1 VLQILLRYSYI
12 EYMNGNRVLI
22 LGGGSGGLANAGRL
36 KELLGDKISVTVI
49 DKQRSFVLGFSLL
62 RVMTGEKSEQE
73 VTVPKDKVSQK
84 GVRFI
89 NTEVNM
95 IDVKNG
101 IVHTGQGEFAYDY
114 LVIALGAELAP
125 EKVPGFES
133 AFHMYTLEDAKK
145 LRDALSSFRGG
156 SIRLII
162 SSTPFKCPPAPY
174 EAAMLMDDYLRSKG
188 LRNRSDIQMFTPE
201 PQPMPIAG
209 PEVGNTVVSML
220 NEKEIGFHN
229 NTKVSSIDG
238 SSKQI
243 VFEDGTREKYDL
255 LIAIPPH
262 TSPKVVRESDLA
274 DAASGWIPV
283 DPKNMQ
289 TMHDRVYAIG
299 DVAAVKLPS
308 GMMLP
313 KAATFAFGQAEIVA
327 SNIASLVLGTETRS
341 WDGFGECFIE
351 TGSGNAG
358 YGSGSFYASPKPV
371 INLQIPSKELR
382 ERKDAWGN
390 YWTKRL
396 VA

>member
-1 VLQILLRYSYI
+1 
-12 EYMNGNRVLI
+12 MNSNEVLI
-22 LGGGSGGLANAGRL
+22 LGGGSGGLATAGRL
-36 KELLGDKISVTVI
+36 KELLGDKISITVI
-49 DKQRSFVLGFSLL
+49 DKQRSFVMGFSLL
-62 RVMTGEKSEQE
+62 RVMTGEKTEQE
-73 VTVPKDKVSQK
+73 VTVPKEKVSQK
-84 GVRFI
+84 GIKFI
-89 NTEVNM
+89 NTEVNR
-95 IDVKNG
+95 IDVNNG
-101 IVHTGQGEFAYDY
+101 IVRTDQGEFVYDY
-114 LVIALGAELAP
+114 LVVALGAELAP
-125 EKVPGFES
+125 EKIPGFES

-156 SIRLII
+156 SIRLVV

-174 EAAMLMDDYLRSKG
+174 EAAMLIDDHLRNKG
-188 LRNRSDIQMFTPE
+188 LRDKSDIQIFTPE

-220 NEKEIGFHN
+220 NEKGIGFHS
-229 NTKVSSIDG
+229 NTKVSLIDG

-243 VFEDGTREKYDL
+243 VFENGSREKYDL

-262 TSPKVVRESDLA
+262 TTPKVIRESGGLA
-274 DAASGWIPV
+274 DASEWISV

-289 TMHDRVYAIG
+289 TKHDRVYAIG

-327 SNIASLVLGTETRS
+327 SNIASSVLGTEARN

-351 TGSGNAG
+351 TGSGNAA
-358 YGSGSFYASPKPV
+358 YGSGSFYSSPKPV

-382 ERKDAWGN
+382 ERKDVWGN

>member
-1 VLQILLRYSYI
+1 
-12 EYMNGNRVLI
+12 MNSNKVLI
-22 LGGGSGGLANAGRL
+22 LGGGSGGLATAGRL
-36 KELLGDKISVTVI
+36 KELLGDNVSVTVI
-49 DKQRSFVLGFSLL
+49 DKQTSFVMGFSLL
-62 RVMTGEKSEQE
+62 RVMTSEKTEQE
-73 VTVPKDKVSQK
+73 VTFPKEKVSQK
-84 GVRFI
+84 GIKFI
-89 NTEVNM
+89 NTEVKG

-101 IVHTGQGEFAYDY
+101 IVRTGQGESAYDY

-156 SIRLII
+156 SIRLVV

-174 EAAMLMDDYLRSKG
+174 EAAMLIDDYLRSKG
-188 LRNRSDIQMFTPE
+188 LRNKSDIQIFTPE
-201 PQPMPIAG
+201 PLPMPIAG
-209 PEVGNTVVSML
+209 PKVGNTVVSML
-220 NEKEIGFHN
+220 NEKGIGFHN
-229 NTKVSSIDG
+229 NAKVSLIDG

-243 VFEDGTREKYDL
+243 VFENGTKEKYEL

-262 TSPKVVRESDLA
+262 TSPKVVRESGLA
-274 DAASGWIPV
+274 DASGWIPV

-289 TMHDRVYAIG
+289 TKHDRVYAIG

-327 SNIASLVLGTETRS
+327 SNIASSVLGTETRS

-351 TGSGNAG
+351 TGSGNAA
-358 YGSGSFYASPKPV
+358 YGSGSFYSSPKPV

-382 ERKDAWGN
+382 ERKDVWGN

>member
-1 VLQILLRYSYI
+1 
-12 EYMNGNRVLI
+12 MNSNVLI
-22 LGGGSGGLANAGRL
+22 LGGGSGGLASAGRL
-36 KELLGDKISVTVI
+36 KELLGDKVSVTVI
-49 DKQRSFVLGFSLL
+49 DKQKTFVLGFSLL
-62 RVMTGEKSEQE
+62 RVMTGEKTEQE

-84 GVRFI
+84 GIKFI
-89 NTEVNM
+89 NSEVNG
-95 IDVKNG
+95 IDIKNG
-101 IVHTGQGEFAYDY
+101 IIRTDQGEFGYDY
-114 LVIALGAELAP
+114 LVIALGAELTP
-125 EKVPGFES
+125 EKVPGFEY

-145 LRDALSSFRGG
+145 LRDALSYFRGG
-156 SIRLII
+156 LIRLII

-174 EAAMLMDDYLRSKG
+174 EAAMLIDDYLRSKG
-188 LRNRSDIQMFTPE
+188 LRDRSDIQIFTPE

-209 PEVGNTVVSML
+209 PEVGNAVVSML
-220 NEKEIGFHN
+220 NEKGIGFHN

-238 SSKQI
+238 SSKRI
-243 VFEDGTREKYDL
+243 VFDNGTGEKYDL

-262 TSPKVVRESDLA
+262 TTPKVIRESSGDLA
-274 DAASGWIPV
+274 DAASGWISV

-289 TMHDRVYAIG
+289 TKHDKVYAIG

-327 SNIASLVLGTETRS
+327 SNIASSILGTETRS

-358 YGSGSFYASPKPV
+358 YGSGSFYSSPKPV

>member
-1 VLQILLRYSYI
+1 
-12 EYMNGNRVLI
+12 MNSNKVLI
-22 LGGGSGGLANAGRL
+22 LGGGSGGLATAGRL
-36 KELLGDKISVTVI
+36 KELLGDKVSVTVI
-49 DKQRSFVLGFSLL
+49 DKQRSFVLGFSLF
-62 RVMTGEKSEQE
+62 RVMTGEKTEQE
-73 VTVPKDKVSQK
+73 VTVPKEKVSQK
-84 GVRFI
+84 GIKFI
-89 NTEVNM
+89 NTEVNG

-101 IVHTGQGEFAYDY
+101 IVTTSQGEFAYDY

-156 SIRLII
+156 SIRLIV

-174 EAAMLMDDYLRSKG
+174 EAAMLIDDYLRSKG
-188 LRNRSDIQMFTPE
+188 LRDKSDIQIFTPE

-220 NEKEIGFHN
+220 NEKGIGFHN
-229 NTKVSSIDG
+229 NTKVSLIDG

-243 VFEDGTREKYDL
+243 VFEKGTREKYDL

-262 TSPKVVRESDLA
+262 TSPKVIRESGHLA
-274 DAASGWIPV
+274 DASGWISV

-289 TMHDRVYAIG
+289 TKHNRVYAIG

-327 SNIASLVLGTETRS
+327 SNIASSVLGTETRS

-351 TGSGNAG
+351 TGSGNAA
-358 YGSGSFYASPKPV
+358 YGSGSFYSSPKPV

-382 ERKDAWGN
+382 ERKDVWGN

>member
-1 VLQILLRYSYI
+1 MNENKVL
-12 EYMNGNRVLI
+12 V
-22 LGGGSGGLANAGRL
+22 LGGGSGGLATAGRL
-36 KELLGDKISVTVI
+36 KELLGNKISVTVI

-62 RVMTGEKSEQE
+62 RIMTGEKSEQE
-73 VTVPKDKVSQK
+73 VTVPKEKVSQK
-84 GVRFI
+84 GIKFI
-89 NTEVNM
+89 NTEVNK
-95 IDVKNG
+95 IDVSNG
-101 IVHTGQGEFAYDY
+101 IVTTGQGEFEYNY
-114 LVIALGAELAP
+114 LVVALGAELAP

-174 EAAMLMDDYLRSKG
+174 EAAMLIDDYLRSKG
-188 LRNRSDIQMFTPE
+188 LRDKSDIQIFTPE

-209 PEVGNTVVSML
+209 PEVGNTVISML
-220 NEKEIGFHN
+220 NEKGIGFHN
-229 NTKVSSIDG
+229 NAKVSSIDG

-243 VFEDGTREKYDL
+243 VFENGTREKYDL

-262 TSPKVVRESDLA
+262 TSPKVVKESDLA
-274 DAASGWIPV
+274 DAASGWIPI
-283 DPKNMQ
+283 DSKNMQ
-289 TMHDRVYAIG
+289 TRHDRVYAIG
-299 DVAAVKLPS
+299 DVAAVKLPSS

>member
-1 VLQILLRYSYI
+1 MF
-12 EYMNGNRVLI
+12 EYMNSNEVLI
-22 LGGGSGGLANAGRL
+22 LGGGSGGLATAGRL
-36 KELLGDKISVTVI
+36 KELLGDKISITVI
-49 DKQRSFVLGFSLL
+49 DKQRSFVMGFSLL
-62 RVMTGEKSEQE
+62 RVMTGEKTEQE
-73 VTVPKDKVSQK
+73 VTVPKEKVSQK
-84 GVRFI
+84 GIKFI
-89 NTEVNM
+89 NTEVNR
-95 IDVKNG
+95 IDVNNG
-101 IVHTGQGEFAYDY
+101 VVRTDQGEFVYDY
-114 LVIALGAELAP
+114 LVVALGAELAP
-125 EKVPGFES
+125 EKIPGFES

-156 SIRLII
+156 SIRLVV

-174 EAAMLMDDYLRSKG
+174 EAAMLMDDYLRNKG
-188 LRNRSDIQMFTPE
+188 LRDKSDIQIFTPE

-220 NEKEIGFHN
+220 NEKGIGFHS
-229 NTKVSSIDG
+229 NTKVSLIDG

-243 VFEDGTREKYDL
+243 VFENGSREKYDL

-262 TSPKVVRESDLA
+262 TTPKVIRESGGLA
-274 DAASGWIPV
+274 DASEWISV

-289 TMHDRVYAIG
+289 TKYDRVYAIG

-327 SNIASLVLGTETRS
+327 SNIASSVLGTEARN

-351 TGSGNAG
+351 TGSGNAA
-358 YGSGSFYASPKPV
+358 YGSGSFYSAPKPV

-382 ERKDAWGN
+382 ERKDVWGN

>member
-1 VLQILLRYSYI
+1 
-12 EYMNGNRVLI
+12 MNSNKVLI
-22 LGGGSGGLANAGRL
+22 LGGGSGGLATAGRL
-36 KELLGDKISVTVI
+36 KELLGDKISITII
-49 DKQRSFVLGFSLL
+49 DKQRSFVMGFSLL
-62 RVMTGEKSEQE
+62 RVMTGEKTEQE
-73 VTVPKDKVSQK
+73 VTVPKEKVSQK
-84 GVRFI
+84 GIKFI

-95 IDVKNG
+95 IDINNR
-101 IVHTGQGEFAYDY
+101 IVRTTQGEFAYDY

-145 LRDALSSFRGG
+145 LRDTLSSFRGG
-156 SIRLII
+156 SIRLVV

-174 EAAMLMDDYLRSKG
+174 EAAMLIDDYLRSKG
-188 LRNRSDIQMFTPE
+188 LRDKSDIQIFTPE

-220 NEKEIGFHN
+220 NEKGIGFHN
-229 NTKVSSIDG
+229 NAKVSSIDG

-243 VFEDGTREKYDL
+243 VFENGTREKYDL

-262 TSPKVVRESDLA
+262 TSPKVIGESGSLA
-274 DAASGWIPV
+274 DASGWISI

-289 TMHDRVYAIG
+289 TKHDKVYAIG

-327 SNIASLVLGTETRS
+327 SNIASSVLGIETRN

-351 TGSGNAG
+351 TGAGNAA
-358 YGSGSFYASPKPV
+358 YGSGSFYSSPKPV

-382 ERKDAWGN
+382 ERKDVWGK
-390 YWTKRL
+390 YWTNRL

>member
-1 VLQILLRYSYI
+1 
-12 EYMNGNRVLI
+12 MNSNVLI
-22 LGGGSGGLANAGRL
+22 LGGGSGGLASAGRL
-36 KELLGDKISVTVI
+36 KELLGDKVSVTVI

-73 VTVPKDKVSQK
+73 VTVPKEKVSQK
-84 GVRFI
+84 GIKFI
-89 NTEVNM
+89 NTEVNG

-101 IVHTGQGEFAYDY
+101 IVRTDQGEFGYDY
-114 LVIALGAELAP
+114 LVVALGAELAP
-125 EKVPGFES
+125 ERVPGFES
-133 AFHMYTLEDAKK
+133 AFHMYTLEDAKR

-156 SIRLII
+156 SIRLVV

-174 EAAMLMDDYLRSKG
+174 EAAMLIDDYLRRKS
-188 LRNRSDIQMFTPE
+188 LRDKSDVQIFTPE
-201 PQPMPIAG
+201 PLPMPIAG

-220 NEKEIGFHN
+220 NEKGIGFHN
-229 NTKVSSIDG
+229 NVKISIIDG

-243 VFEDGTREKYDL
+243 VFENGTREKYDL

-262 TSPKVVRESDLA
+262 TSPKVVRESPSLA
-274 DAASGWIPV
+274 DATSGWIYV

-289 TMHDRVYAIG
+289 TKHDRVYAIG

-327 SNIASLVLGTETRS
+327 FNIASSVLGTETRS

-358 YGSGSFYASPKPV
+358 YGSGSFYSSPKPV
-371 INLQIPSKELR
+371 INLQMPSKELR

>member
-1 VLQILLRYSYI
+1 
-12 EYMNGNRVLI
+12 MNSNEVLI
-22 LGGGSGGLANAGRL
+22 LGGGSGGLATAGRL
-36 KELLGDKISVTVI
+36 KELLGDKISITVI
-49 DKQRSFVLGFSLL
+49 DKQRSFVMGFSLL
-62 RVMTGEKSEQE
+62 RVMTGEKTEQE
-73 VTVPKDKVSQK
+73 VTVPKEKVSQK
-84 GVRFI
+84 GIKFI
-89 NTEVNM
+89 NTEVNR
-95 IDVKNG
+95 IDVNNG
-101 IVHTGQGEFAYDY
+101 IVRTDQGEFVYDY
-114 LVIALGAELAP
+114 LVVALGAELAP
-125 EKVPGFES
+125 EKIPGFES

-156 SIRLII
+156 SIRLVV

-174 EAAMLMDDYLRSKG
+174 EAAMLIDDHLRNKG
-188 LRNRSDIQMFTPE
+188 LRDKSDIQIFTPE

-209 PEVGNTVVSML
+209 PEVGNMVVSML
-220 NEKEIGFHN
+220 NEKGIGFHS
-229 NTKVSSIDG
+229 NTKVSLIDG

-243 VFEDGTREKYDL
+243 VFENGSREKYDL

-262 TSPKVVRESDLA
+262 TTPKVIRESGGLA
-274 DAASGWIPV
+274 DASEWISV

-289 TMHDRVYAIG
+289 TKYYRVYAIG

-327 SNIASLVLGTETRS
+327 SNIASSVLGTEARN

-351 TGSGNAG
+351 TGSGNAA
-358 YGSGSFYASPKPV
+358 YGSGSFYSSPKPV

-382 ERKDAWGN
+382 ERKDVWGN

>member
-1 VLQILLRYSYI
+1 
-12 EYMNGNRVLI
+12 MNSNKVLI
-22 LGGGSGGLANAGRL
+22 LGGGSGGLATAGRL
-36 KELLGDKISVTVI
+36 KELLGDNVNVTVI
-49 DKQRSFVLGFSLL
+49 DKQTSFVMGFSLL
-62 RVMTGEKSEQE
+62 RVMTSEKTEQE
-73 VTVPKDKVSQK
+73 VTFPKEKVSQK
-84 GVRFI
+84 GIKFI
-89 NTEVNM
+89 NTEVNG

-101 IVHTGQGEFAYDY
+101 IVRTGQGESAYDY

-156 SIRLII
+156 SIRLVV

-174 EAAMLMDDYLRSKG
+174 EAAMLIDDYLRSKG
-188 LRNRSDIQMFTPE
+188 LRDKSDIQIFTPE
-201 PQPMPIAG
+201 PLPMPIAG
-209 PEVGNTVVSML
+209 PKVGNIVVSML
-220 NEKEIGFHN
+220 NEKGIGFHN
-229 NTKVSSIDG
+229 NSKVSLIDG

-243 VFEDGTREKYDL
+243 VFENGTREKYEL

-262 TSPKVVRESDLA
+262 TSPKVVKESGLA
-274 DAASGWIPV
+274 DASGWIPV

-289 TMHDRVYAIG
+289 TKHDRVYAIG

-327 SNIASLVLGTETRS
+327 SNIASSVLGTETRS

-351 TGSGNAG
+351 TGSGNAA
-358 YGSGSFYASPKPV
+358 YGSGSFYSSPKPV

-382 ERKDAWGN
+382 ERKDVWGN

>member
-1 VLQILLRYSYI
+1 
-12 EYMNGNRVLI
+12 MNSNEVLI
-22 LGGGSGGLANAGRL
+22 LGGGSGGLATAGRL
-36 KELLGDKISVTVI
+36 KELLGDKISITVI
-49 DKQRSFVLGFSLL
+49 DKQRSFVMGFSLL
-62 RVMTGEKSEQE
+62 RVMTGERTEQE
-73 VTVPKDKVSQK
+73 VTVPKEKVSQK
-84 GVRFI
+84 GIKFI
-89 NTEVNM
+89 NTEVNR
-95 IDVKNG
+95 IDVNNG
-101 IVHTGQGEFAYDY
+101 IVRTDQGEFVYDY
-114 LVIALGAELAP
+114 LVVALGAELAP
-125 EKVPGFES
+125 EKIPGFES

-156 SIRLII
+156 SIRLVV

-174 EAAMLMDDYLRSKG
+174 EAAMLMDDYLRNKG
-188 LRNRSDIQMFTPE
+188 LRDKSDIQIFTPE

-220 NEKEIGFHN
+220 NEKGIGFHS
-229 NTKVSSIDG
+229 NTKVSLIDG

-243 VFEDGTREKYDL
+243 VFENGSREKYDL

-262 TSPKVVRESDLA
+262 TTPKVIRESGGLA
-274 DAASGWIPV
+274 DASEWISV

-289 TMHDRVYAIG
+289 TKYDRVYAIG

-327 SNIASLVLGTETRS
+327 SNIASSVLGTEARN

-351 TGSGNAG
+351 TGSGNAA
-358 YGSGSFYASPKPV
+358 YGSGSFYSSPKPV

-382 ERKDAWGN
+382 ERKDVWGN

>member
-1 VLQILLRYSYI
+1 
-12 EYMNGNRVLI
+12 MNSNEVLI
-22 LGGGSGGLANAGRL
+22 LGGGSGGLATAGRL
-36 KELLGDKISVTVI
+36 KELLGDKISITVI
-49 DKQRSFVLGFSLL
+49 DKQRSFVMGFSLL
-62 RVMTGEKSEQE
+62 RVMTGEKTEQE
-73 VTVPKDKVSQK
+73 VTVPKEKVSQK
-84 GVRFI
+84 GIKFI
-89 NTEVNM
+89 NTEVNR
-95 IDVKNG
+95 IDVNNG
-101 IVHTGQGEFAYDY
+101 IVRTDQGEFVYDY
-114 LVIALGAELAP
+114 LVVALGAELAP
-125 EKVPGFES
+125 EKIPGFES

-156 SIRLII
+156 SIRLVV

-174 EAAMLMDDYLRSKG
+174 EAAMLIDDHLRNKG
-188 LRNRSDIQMFTPE
+188 LRDKSDIQIFTPE

-220 NEKEIGFHN
+220 NEKGIGFHS
-229 NTKVSSIDG
+229 NTKVSLIDG

-243 VFEDGTREKYDL
+243 VFENGSREKYDL

-262 TSPKVVRESDLA
+262 TTPKVIRESGGLA
-274 DAASGWIPV
+274 DASEWISV

-289 TMHDRVYAIG
+289 TKYDRVYAIG

-327 SNIASLVLGTETRS
+327 SNIASSVLGTEARN

-351 TGSGNAG
+351 TGSGNAA
-358 YGSGSFYASPKPV
+358 YGSGSFYSSPKPV

-382 ERKDAWGN
+382 ERKDAWGS

>member
-1 VLQILLRYSYI
+1 MF
-12 EYMNGNRVLI
+12 EYMNSNKVLI
-22 LGGGSGGLANAGRL
+22 LGGGSGGLATAGRL
-36 KELLGDKISVTVI
+36 KELLGDKVSVTVI
-49 DKQRSFVLGFSLL
+49 DKRTSFVMGFSLL
-62 RVMTGEKSEQE
+62 RVMTGEKTEQE
-73 VTVPKDKVSQK
+73 VTVPKEKVSQK
-84 GVRFI
+84 GIKFI
-89 NTEVNM
+89 NTEVNG

-101 IVHTGQGEFAYDY
+101 IVRTGQGEFAYDY

-156 SIRLII
+156 SLRLIV

-174 EAAMLMDDYLRSKG
+174 EAAMLIDDYLRSKG
-188 LRNRSDIQMFTPE
+188 LRDKSDMQIFTPE

-220 NEKEIGFHN
+220 NEKGISFHN
-229 NTKVSSIDG
+229 NTKVSLING
-238 SSKQI
+238 SSKHI
-243 VFEDGTREKYDL
+243 VFENGTREKYDL

-262 TSPKVVRESDLA
+262 TSPKVVKESSDLA
-274 DAASGWIPV
+274 DASDWISV

-289 TMHDRVYAIG
+289 TKHDRIYAIG

-327 SNIASLVLGTETRS
+327 SNIASSVLGTETRN

-351 TGSGNAG
+351 TGSGNAA
-358 YGSGSFYASPKPV
+358 YGSGSFYSSPKPV

-382 ERKDAWGN
+382 ERKEAWGK

>member
-1 VLQILLRYSYI
+1 
-12 EYMNGNRVLI
+12 MNGKKVII
-22 LGGGSGGLANAGRL
+22 LGGGSGGLASAGRL

-49 DKQRSFVLGFSLL
+49 DKQRYFVLGFSLL
-62 RVMTGEKSEQE
+62 RIMTGEKSEQE
-73 VTVPKDKVSQK
+73 VTVPKEKVSQK
-84 GVRFI
+84 GIKFI
-89 NTEVNM
+89 NTEVNG

-101 IVHTGQGEFAYDY
+101 IVYTDQGEFGYDY

-133 AFHMYTLEDAKK
+133 AFHMYTLDDAKK

-156 SIRLII
+156 STRLII

-174 EAAMLMDDYLRSKG
+174 EAAMLIDDYLRRKG
-188 LRNRSDIQMFTPE
+188 LRDKSDMQIFTPE

-209 PEVGNTVVSML
+209 PEVGNAVVSML
-220 NEKEIGFHN
+220 NERGIAFHN

-243 VFEDGTREKYDL
+243 VFENGTREKYDL
-255 LIAIPPH
+255 LVAIPPH

-289 TMHDRVYAIG
+289 TKHDRVYTIG

-327 SNIASLVLGTETRS
+327 FNIASSVLGTEARS

-358 YGSGSFYASPKPV
+358 YGSGSFYSMPKPV

-390 YWTKRL
+390 YWIKRL

>member
-1 VLQILLRYSYI
+1 
-12 EYMNGNRVLI
+12 MNSNEVLI
-22 LGGGSGGLANAGRL
+22 LGGGSGGLATAGRL
-36 KELLGDKISVTVI
+36 KELLGDKISITVI
-49 DKQRSFVLGFSLL
+49 DKQRSFVMGFSLL
-62 RVMTGEKSEQE
+62 RVMTGEKTEQE
-73 VTVPKDKVSQK
+73 VTVPKEKVSQK
-84 GVRFI
+84 GIKFI
-89 NTEVNM
+89 NTEVNR
-95 IDVKNG
+95 IDVNNG
-101 IVHTGQGEFAYDY
+101 IVRTDQGEFVYDY
-114 LVIALGAELAP
+114 LVVALGAELAP
-125 EKVPGFES
+125 EKIPGFES

-156 SIRLII
+156 SIRLVV
-162 SSTPFKCPPAPY
+162 SRTPFKCPPAPY
-174 EAAMLMDDYLRSKG
+174 EAAMLIDDHLRNKG
-188 LRNRSDIQMFTPE
+188 LHDKSDIQIFTPE

-220 NEKEIGFHN
+220 NEKGIGFHS
-229 NTKVSSIDG
+229 NTKVSLIDG

-243 VFEDGTREKYDL
+243 VFENGSREKYDL

-262 TSPKVVRESDLA
+262 TTPKVIRESGGLA
-274 DAASGWIPV
+274 DASEWISV

-289 TMHDRVYAIG
+289 TKYDRVYAIG

-327 SNIASLVLGTETRS
+327 SNIASSVLGTEARN

-351 TGSGNAG
+351 TGSGNAA
-358 YGSGSFYASPKPV
+358 YGSGSFYSSPKPV

-382 ERKDAWGN
+382 ERKDAWGS

>member
-1 VLQILLRYSYI
+1 
-12 EYMNGNRVLI
+12 MNSNTVLI
-22 LGGGSGGLANAGRL
+22 LGGGSGGLATAGRL
-36 KELLGDKISVTVI
+36 KELLGDKVSVTVI
-49 DKQRSFVLGFSLL
+49 DKRTTFVMGFSLL
-62 RVMTGEKSEQE
+62 RVMTGEKTEQE
-73 VTVPKDKVSQK
+73 VTVPKEKIRQK
-84 GVRFI
+84 GIKFI
-89 NTEVNM
+89 NTEVNG

-101 IVHTGQGEFAYDY
+101 IVRTGQGEFAYDY
-114 LVIALGAELAP
+114 LVIALGAELVP

-133 AFHMYTLEDAKK
+133 AFHMYTLEDAKN
-145 LRDALSSFRGG
+145 LRGALSSFRGG
-156 SIRLII
+156 SVRLVV

-174 EAAMLMDDYLRSKG
+174 EAAMLIDDYLRSKG
-188 LRNRSDIQMFTPE
+188 LRDKSDIQIFTPE

-220 NEKEIGFHN
+220 NEKGIGFHN
-229 NTKVSSIDG
+229 NAKVTLIDG

-243 VFEDGTREKYDL
+243 VFENGTREKYDL

-262 TSPKVVRESDLA
+262 TSPKVVKESGDLA
-274 DAASGWIPV
+274 DASGWISANPRT
-283 DPKNMQ
+283 MQ
-289 TMHDRVYAIG
+289 TKHDRVYAIG

-327 SNIASLVLGTETRS
+327 SNIASSVLGTETRS

-351 TGSGNAG
+351 TGSGNAA
-358 YGSGSFYASPKPV
+358 YGSGSFYSSPKPV
-371 INLQIPSKELR
+371 INLQIPNKELR
-382 ERKDAWGN
+382 ERKEVWGN

>member
-1 VLQILLRYSYI
+1 
-12 EYMNGNRVLI
+12 MNSNKVLI
-22 LGGGSGGLANAGRL
+22 LGGGSGGLATAGRL
-36 KELLGDKISVTVI
+36 KELLGDKISITVI
-49 DKQRSFVLGFSLL
+49 DKQRSFVMGFSLL
-62 RVMTGEKSEQE
+62 RVMTGEKTEQE
-73 VTVPKDKVSQK
+73 VTVPKEKVSQK
-84 GVRFI
+84 GIKFI
-89 NTEVNM
+89 NTEVNR
-95 IDVKNG
+95 IDVNNG
-101 IVHTGQGEFAYDY
+101 IVRTDQGEFVYDY
-114 LVIALGAELAP
+114 LVVALGAELAP
-125 EKVPGFES
+125 EKIPGFES

-156 SIRLII
+156 SIRLVV

-174 EAAMLMDDYLRSKG
+174 EAAMLIDDHLRNKG
-188 LRNRSDIQMFTPE
+188 LRDKSDIQIFTPE

-220 NEKEIGFHN
+220 NEKGIGFHS
-229 NTKVSSIDG
+229 NTKVSLIDG

-243 VFEDGTREKYDL
+243 VFENGSREKYDL

-262 TSPKVVRESDLA
+262 TTPKVIRESGGLA
-274 DAASGWIPV
+274 DASEWISV

-289 TMHDRVYAIG
+289 TKYDRVYAIG

-327 SNIASLVLGTETRS
+327 SNIASSVLGTEARN

-351 TGSGNAG
+351 TGSGNAA
-358 YGSGSFYASPKPV
+358 YGSGSFYSSPKPV

-382 ERKDAWGN
+382 ERKDVWGN

>member
-1 VLQILLRYSYI
+1 
-12 EYMNGNRVLI
+12 MNGKKVII
-22 LGGGSGGLANAGRL
+22 LGGGSGGLASAGRL

-49 DKQRSFVLGFSLL
+49 DKQRYFVLGFSLL
-62 RVMTGEKSEQE
+62 RIMTGEKSEQE
-73 VTVPKDKVSQK
+73 VTAPKEKVSQK
-84 GVRFI
+84 GIKFI
-89 NTEVNM
+89 NTEVNG

-101 IVHTGQGEFAYDY
+101 IVYTDQGEFGYDY

-133 AFHMYTLEDAKK
+133 AFHMYTLDDAKK

-174 EAAMLMDDYLRSKG
+174 EAAMLIDDYLRRKG
-188 LRNRSDIQMFTPE
+188 LRDKSDMQIFTPE

-209 PEVGNTVVSML
+209 PEVGNAVVSML
-220 NEKEIGFHN
+220 NERGIAFHN

-243 VFEDGTREKYDL
+243 VFENGTREKYDL
-255 LIAIPPH
+255 LVAIPPH

-289 TMHDRVYAIG
+289 TKHDRVYAIG

-327 SNIASLVLGTETRS
+327 FNIASSVLGTEARS

-358 YGSGSFYASPKPV
+358 YGSGSFYSMPKPV

>member
-1 VLQILLRYSYI
+1 
-12 EYMNGNRVLI
+12 MNSNEVLI
-22 LGGGSGGLANAGRL
+22 LGGGSGGLATAGRL
-36 KELLGDKISVTVI
+36 KELLGDKISITVI
-49 DKQRSFVLGFSLL
+49 DKQRSFVMGFSLL
-62 RVMTGEKSEQE
+62 RVMTGEKTEQE
-73 VTVPKDKVSQK
+73 VTVPKEKVSQK
-84 GVRFI
+84 GIKFI
-89 NTEVNM
+89 NTEVNR
-95 IDVKNG
+95 IDVNNG
-101 IVHTGQGEFAYDY
+101 IVRTDQGEFVYDY
-114 LVIALGAELAP
+114 LVVALGAELAP
-125 EKVPGFES
+125 EKIPGFES

-156 SIRLII
+156 SIRLVV

-174 EAAMLMDDYLRSKG
+174 EAAMLIDDHLRNKG
-188 LRNRSDIQMFTPE
+188 LRDKSDIQIFTPE

-209 PEVGNTVVSML
+209 PEVGNMVVSML
-220 NEKEIGFHN
+220 NEKGIGFHS
-229 NTKVSSIDG
+229 NTKVSLIDG

-243 VFEDGTREKYDL
+243 VFENGSREKYDL

-262 TSPKVVRESDLA
+262 TTPKVIRESGGLA
-274 DAASGWIPV
+274 DASEWISV

-289 TMHDRVYAIG
+289 TKYDRVYAIG

-327 SNIASLVLGTETRS
+327 SNIASSVLGTEARN

-351 TGSGNAG
+351 TGSGSAA
-358 YGSGSFYASPKPV
+358 YGSGSFYSSPKPV

-382 ERKDAWGN
+382 ERKDVWGN

>member
-1 VLQILLRYSYI
+1 
-12 EYMNGNRVLI
+12 MNSNMVLI
-22 LGGGSGGLANAGRL
+22 LGGGSGGLATAGRL
-36 KELLGDKISVTVI
+36 KELLGDKVSVTVI

-62 RVMTGEKSEQE
+62 RVMTGEKTEQE
-73 VTVPKDKVSQK
+73 VTVPKEKVSQK
-84 GVRFI
+84 GIKFI
-89 NTEVNM
+89 NTEVNR
-95 IDVKNG
+95 IDVNNG
-101 IVHTGQGEFAYDY
+101 IVRTDQGEFVYDY
-114 LVIALGAELAP
+114 LVVALGAELAP

-156 SIRLII
+156 SIRLIV

-174 EAAMLMDDYLRSKG
+174 EAAMLIDDYLRSKG
-188 LRNRSDIQMFTPE
+188 LRDKSDIQIFTPE
-201 PQPMPIAG
+201 LQPMPIAG

-220 NEKEIGFHN
+220 NEKGIGFHN
-229 NTKVSSIDG
+229 NAKVSLIDG

-243 VFEDGTREKYDL
+243 VFENGTREKYDL

-262 TSPKVVRESDLA
+262 TSPKVIRESGDLA
-274 DAASGWIPV
+274 DASGWISV

-289 TMHDRVYAIG
+289 TKHDRVYAIG

-327 SNIASLVLGTETRS
+327 SNIASSVLGTETRS

-351 TGSGNAG
+351 TGSGNAA
-358 YGSGSFYASPKPV
+358 YGSGSFYSSPKPV

-382 ERKDAWGN
+382 ERKDVWGN

>member
-1 VLQILLRYSYI
+1 
-12 EYMNGNRVLI
+12 MNSNEVLI
-22 LGGGSGGLANAGRL
+22 LGGGSGGLATAGRL
-36 KELLGDKISVTVI
+36 KELLGDKISITVI
-49 DKQRSFVLGFSLL
+49 DKQRSFVMGFSLL
-62 RVMTGEKSEQE
+62 RVMTGEKTEQE
-73 VTVPKDKVSQK
+73 VTVPKEKVSQK
-84 GVRFI
+84 GIKFI
-89 NTEVNM
+89 NTEVNR
-95 IDVKNG
+95 IDVNNG
-101 IVHTGQGEFAYDY
+101 IVRTDQGEFVYDY
-114 LVIALGAELAP
+114 LVVALGAELAP
-125 EKVPGFES
+125 EKIPGFES

-156 SIRLII
+156 SIRLVV

-174 EAAMLMDDYLRSKG
+174 EAAMLIDDHLRNKG
-188 LRNRSDIQMFTPE
+188 LRDKSDIQIFTPE

-220 NEKEIGFHN
+220 NEKGIGFHS
-229 NTKVSSIDG
+229 NTKVSLIDG

-243 VFEDGTREKYDL
+243 VFENGSREKYDL

-262 TSPKVVRESDLA
+262 TTPKVIRESGGLA
-274 DAASGWIPV
+274 DASEWISV

-289 TMHDRVYAIG
+289 TKHDRVYAIG

-327 SNIASLVLGTETRS
+327 SNIASSVLGTEARN

-351 TGSGNAG
+351 TGSGNAA
-358 YGSGSFYASPKPV
+358 YGSGSFYSSPKPV

-382 ERKDAWGN
+382 ERKDAWGS

>member
-1 VLQILLRYSYI
+1 
-12 EYMNGNRVLI
+12 MNSNTVLI
-22 LGGGSGGLANAGRL
+22 LGGGSGGLATAGRL
-36 KELLGDKISVTVI
+36 KELLGDKVSVTVI

-62 RVMTGEKSEQE
+62 RVMTGEKTEQE
-73 VTVPKDKVSQK
+73 VTVSKEKVSQK
-84 GVRFI
+84 GIKFI
-89 NTEVNM
+89 NTEVNG
-95 IDVKNG
+95 IDVKNS
-101 IVHTGQGEFAYDY
+101 IVTTGQGEFAYDY

-156 SIRLII
+156 SIRLIV

-174 EAAMLMDDYLRSKG
+174 EAAMLIDDYLRSKG
-188 LRNRSDIQMFTPE
+188 LRDKSDIQMFTPE

-220 NEKEIGFHN
+220 NEKGIGFHN
-229 NTKVSSIDG
+229 NAKVSLIDG

-243 VFEDGTREKYDL
+243 VFENGTREKYDL

-262 TSPKVVRESDLA
+262 TSPKVIRESGDLA
-274 DAASGWIPV
+274 DASGWISV

-289 TMHDRVYAIG
+289 TKHDRVYAIG

-327 SNIASLVLGTETRS
+327 SNIASSVLGTETRS

-351 TGSGNAG
+351 TGSGNAA
-358 YGSGSFYASPKPV
+358 YGSGSFYSSPKPV

-382 ERKDAWGN
+382 ERKDVWGN

>member
-1 VLQILLRYSYI
+1 
-12 EYMNGNRVLI
+12 MNGNKVLI
-22 LGGGSGGLANAGRL
+22 LGGGSGGLATAGRL
-36 KELLGDKISVTVI
+36 KELLGDKISITVI
-49 DKQRSFVLGFSLL
+49 DKQRSFLMGFSLL
-62 RVMTGEKSEQE
+62 RVMTGEKTEQE
-73 VTVPKDKVSQK
+73 VTVSKEKVSQK
-84 GVRFI
+84 GIKFI
-89 NTEVNM
+89 NTEVNE
-95 IDVKNG
+95 IDVKNS
-101 IVHTGQGEFAYDY
+101 IVRTDQGEFAYDY
-114 LVIALGAELAP
+114 LVVALGAELAP

-156 SIRLII
+156 SIRLVV

-174 EAAMLMDDYLRSKG
+174 EAAMLIDDYLRSKG
-188 LRNRSDIQMFTPE
+188 LRDKSDIQIFTPE

-209 PEVGNTVVSML
+209 PEVGNTVVFML
-220 NEKEIGFHN
+220 NEKGIGFHN
-229 NTKVSSIDG
+229 NTNVSLIDG

-243 VFEDGTREKYDL
+243 VFDNGSREKYDL

-262 TSPKVVRESDLA
+262 TTPKVIRESGGLA
-274 DAASGWIPV
+274 DASGWISV

-289 TMHDRVYAIG
+289 TKHDRVYAIG
-299 DVAAVKLPS
+299 DVTAVKLPS

-327 SNIASLVLGTETRS
+327 SNIASSVLGTETRN

-351 TGSGNAG
+351 TGSGNAA
-358 YGSGSFYASPKPV
+358 YGSGSFYSSPKPV

-382 ERKDAWGN
+382 ERKDVWGK

>member
-1 VLQILLRYSYI
+1 
-12 EYMNGNRVLI
+12 MNSTEVLI
-22 LGGGSGGLANAGRL
+22 LGGGSGGLATAGRL
-36 KELLGDKISVTVI
+36 KELLGDKISITVI
-49 DKQRSFVLGFSLL
+49 DKQRSFVMGFSLL
-62 RVMTGEKSEQE
+62 RVMTGEKTEQE
-73 VTVPKDKVSQK
+73 VAVPKEKVSQK
-84 GVRFI
+84 GIKFI
-89 NTEVNM
+89 NTEVNG
-95 IDVKNG
+95 IGVKNG
-101 IVHTGQGEFAYDY
+101 VVHTGQGDFAYDY

-125 EKVPGFES
+125 EKVSGFES

-156 SIRLII
+156 SIRLVV

-174 EAAMLMDDYLRSKG
+174 EAAMLIDGYLRSKG
-188 LRNRSDIQMFTPE
+188 LRQKSDIQIFTPE
-201 PQPMPIAG
+201 PHPMPIAG
-209 PEVGNTVVSML
+209 PEVGNRIVYML
-220 NEKEIGFHN
+220 NEKGIGFHRN
-229 NTKVSSIDG
+229 MKITSIDD

-243 VFEDGTREKYDL
+243 VFENGTKEKYDL

-262 TSPKVVRESDLA
+262 TSPKVVRESNLV

-289 TMHDRVYAIG
+289 TKYDRVYAIG
-299 DVAAVKLPS
+299 DVAAVKLPSS

-313 KAATFAFGQAEIVA
+313 KAATFAFGQAETVA
-327 SNIASLVLGTETRS
+327 FNIASSVLGTETRS

-351 TGSGNAG
+351 TGSGKAG

>member
-1 VLQILLRYSYI
+1 
-12 EYMNGNRVLI
+12 MNSNEVLI
-22 LGGGSGGLANAGRL
+22 LGGGSGGLATAGRL
-36 KELLGDKISVTVI
+36 KELLGDKISITVI
-49 DKQRSFVLGFSLL
+49 DKQRSFVMGFSLL
-62 RVMTGEKSEQE
+62 RVMTGEKTEQE
-73 VTVPKDKVSQK
+73 VTVPKEKVSQK
-84 GVRFI
+84 GIKFI
-89 NTEVNM
+89 NTEVNR
-95 IDVKNG
+95 IDVNNG
-101 IVHTGQGEFAYDY
+101 IVRTDQGEFVYDY
-114 LVIALGAELAP
+114 LVVALGAELAP
-125 EKVPGFES
+125 EKIPGFES

-156 SIRLII
+156 SIRLVV

-174 EAAMLMDDYLRSKG
+174 EAAMLIDDHLRNKG
-188 LRNRSDIQMFTPE
+188 LRDKSDIQIFTPE

-220 NEKEIGFHN
+220 NEKGIGFHS
-229 NTKVSSIDG
+229 NTKVSLIDG

-243 VFEDGTREKYDL
+243 VFENGSREKYDL

-262 TSPKVVRESDLA
+262 TTPKVIRESGGLA
-274 DAASGWIPV
+274 DASEWISV

-289 TMHDRVYAIG
+289 TKHDRVYAIG

-327 SNIASLVLGTETRS
+327 SNIASSVLGTEARN

-351 TGSGNAG
+351 TGSGNAA
-358 YGSGSFYASPKPV
+358 YGSGSFYSSPKPV

>member
-1 VLQILLRYSYI
+1 
-12 EYMNGNRVLI
+12 MNSNKVLI
-22 LGGGSGGLANAGRL
+22 LGGGSGGLATAGRL
-36 KELLGDKISVTVI
+36 KELLGDNVNVTVI
-49 DKQRSFVLGFSLL
+49 DKQTSFVMGFSLL
-62 RVMTGEKSEQE
+62 RVMTSEKTEQE
-73 VTVPKDKVSQK
+73 VTFPKEKVSQK
-84 GVRFI
+84 GIKFI
-89 NTEVNM
+89 NTEVNG

-101 IVHTGQGEFAYDY
+101 IVRTGQGESAYDY

-156 SIRLII
+156 SIRLVV

-174 EAAMLMDDYLRSKG
+174 EAAMLIDDYLRSKG
-188 LRNRSDIQMFTPE
+188 LRDKSDIQIFTPE
-201 PQPMPIAG
+201 PLPMPIAG
-209 PEVGNTVVSML
+209 PKVGNTVVFML
-220 NEKEIGFHN
+220 NEKGIGFHN
-229 NTKVSSIDG
+229 NAKVSLIDG

-243 VFEDGTREKYDL
+243 VFENGTREKYEL

-262 TSPKVVRESDLA
+262 TSPKVVRESGLA
-274 DAASGWIPV
+274 DASGWIPV

-289 TMHDRVYAIG
+289 TKHDRVYAIG

-327 SNIASLVLGTETRS
+327 SNIASSVLGTETRS

-351 TGSGNAG
+351 TGSGNAA
-358 YGSGSFYASPKPV
+358 YGSGSFYSSPKPV

-382 ERKDAWGN
+382 ERKDVWGN